1 MDFSENALKKVR
13 FTHKFLSSPRLKY
26 DADSLKSLPQ
36 LRAGSL
42 PRIREILPIKPRLI
56 NFGSRSP
63 KTTHS
68 SIYSLASKSKLNCSI
83 ITKHIFVMQDGSC
96 VSPGQKLQGFKYP
109 VHQISGLP
117 RTHQDQEMKDFFDYC
132 KDYYKSPIPF
142 RFLFSH
148 KGKRLRC
155 LHEISSKA
163 KIALVGHSPEFQ
175 GILKASALDSMR
187 FTRSPCYRFSEKPS
201 ESSLDVSR
209 NINSMFVYSTQKCNS
224 PDQDQVLPSLK
235 TPRKRMFKRVDYN
248 KHLNSFERLK
258 VKLGDVAAK
267 IGRDYSPIHDQ
278 GMRQFK
284 ERYKFSE
291 SELHKLYARFKLLTL
306 LSCGVNPSHKLKNGV
321 VKQAF
326 VEYYGSSS
334 ELTYVLERIFDK
346 IDSEDLGF
354 VTWPQFLE
362 AMHTMWYGTYNQQID
377 LFFNVYDVD
386 GSGNL
391 SFTEIQALC
400 RVQLQDNGSD
410 SFIDE
415 LAASFA
421 GLIFDIAQA
430 DYTSE
435 ISSDR
440 IKEIINT
447 QNDKSLIDM
456 FCTFDFLR
464 V

>member
-1 MDFSENALKKVR
+1 
-13 FTHKFLSSPRLKY
+13 
-26 DADSLKSLPQ
+26 
-36 LRAGSL
+36 
-42 PRIREILPIKPRLI
+42 
-56 NFGSRSP
+56 
-63 KTTHS
+63 
-68 SIYSLASKSKLNCSI
+68 
-83 ITKHIFVMQDGSC
+83 
-96 VSPGQKLQGFKYP
+96 
-109 VHQISGLP
+109 
-117 RTHQDQEMKDFFDYC
+117 
-132 KDYYKSPIPF
+132 
-142 RFLFSH
+142 
-148 KGKRLRC
+148 
-155 LHEISSKA
+155 
-163 KIALVGHSPEFQ
+163 
-175 GILKASALDSMR
+175 
-187 FTRSPCYRFSEKPS
+187 
-201 ESSLDVSR
+201 
-209 NINSMFVYSTQKCNS
+209 
-224 PDQDQVLPSLK
+224 
-235 TPRKRMFKRVDYN
+235 MFKRVDYN